1 MANERLRDSGGWG
14 DYRLPQIWDMVKDE
28 DPVPTYQQVDAW
40 QRMAALCTDQ
50 ADVLQKALD
59 QLMVRWPPNPGS
71 AAEVFKGHV
80 DTMIWSMRDS
90 AAAASANVA
99 PLIKIVTALSQAK
112 DEIGA
117 LVQQHA
123 AFQGVAEDGAG
134 PTALEPWVDTLDA
147 QARRIMALTDHKIGE
162 AAADIRSPTLYRFKP
177 KIDEPQPP
185 PPPPPPPPPTPTR
198 GVGPSDQR
206 STPIVPLPVFDP
218 PPRAMLHEAESGAD
232 DVSPFLDGSRLFDIG
247 DGPGNHGLGASTW
260 FVSTPAGMALAP
272 GGVIG
277 GASAS
282 SPGPN
287 SEQGAN
293 GQPGR
298 APGQTGATMYPP
310 PMGRGVQ
317 GTSTTRNV
325 VSGGRR
331 RRRSDPDD
339 PWTPPA
345 GGPAVLEPSPEPDY
359 FDPGPNVIGIDR

>member
-1 MANERLRDSGGWG
+1 MAKERLRDGGGWG

-162 AAADIRSPTLYRFKP
+162 AAAEIRSPTLYVPPQVR
-177 KIDEPQPP
+177 DESETPP
-185 PPPPPPPPPTPTR
+185 PPPPPPPPPT
-198 GVGPSDQR
+198 GHPSDQR
-206 STPIVPLPVFDP
+206 AAPVVSWPVFDP
-218 PPRAMLHEAESGAD
+218 PPPATRQGFGLDEN
-232 DVSPFLDGSRLFDIG
+232 SPVLTGSQLFDIG
-247 DGPGNHGLGASTW
+247 DGS
-260 FVSTPAGMALAP
+260 P
-272 GGVIG
+272 GGN
-277 GASAS
+277 GA
-282 SPGPN
+282 
-287 SEQGAN
+287 
-293 GQPGR
+293 
-298 APGQTGATMYPP
+298 
-310 PMGRGVQ
+310 V
-317 GTSTTRNV
+317 
-325 VSGGRR
+325 
-331 RRRSDPDD
+331 
-339 PWTPPA
+339 
-345 GGPAVLEPSPEPDY
+345 
-359 FDPGPNVIGIDR
+359 

>member
-1 MANERLRDSGGWG
+1 MANERLRDGGGWG

-117 LVQQHA
+117 LVRQHA

-162 AAADIRSPTLYRFKP
+162 AAADIRAPSLYRGMGPDQENEGTKP
-177 KIDEPQPP
+177 NLGGGSRSRPQVPP
-185 PPPPPPPPPTPTR
+185 
-198 GVGPSDQR
+198 
-206 STPIVPLPVFDP
+206 PVFDP
-218 PPRAMLHEAESGAD
+218 PASANAQAQAFGPEVGSDIGSIE
-232 DVSPFLDGSRLFDIG
+232 LDGHRL
-247 DGPGNHGLGASTW
+247 P
-260 FVSTPAGMALAP
+260 LAT
-272 GGVIG
+272 VD
-277 GASAS
+277 
-282 SPGPN
+282 
-287 SEQGAN
+287 
-293 GQPGR
+293 
-298 APGQTGATMYPP
+298 GATVP
-310 PMGRGVQ
+310 
-317 GTSTTRNV
+317 
-325 VSGGRR
+325 
-331 RRRSDPDD
+331 
-339 PWTPPA
+339 
-345 GGPAVLEPSPEPDY
+345 
-359 FDPGPNVIGIDR
+359 I

>member
-59 QLMVRWPPNPGS
+59 QLMVRWPPNPDS
-71 AAEVFKGHV
+71 AAQVFKGHV
-80 DTMIWSMRDS
+80 DALIWSMRDS

-123 AFQGVAEDGAG
+123 AFQGVAEDGSG

-147 QARRIMALTDHKIGE
+147 HARRIMALTDHKIGE
-162 AAADIRSPTLYRFKP
+162 AAADIRSPTLYIPPQIR
-177 KIDEPQPP
+177 DESEPPPLPP
-185 PPPPPPPPPTPTR
+185 PPPPKGHPSNQHGAPVVPP
-198 GVGPSDQR
+198 
-206 STPIVPLPVFDP
+206 PVFDP
-218 PPRAMLHEAESGAD
+218 PPPAMRRDVRLDEMPPVLTGSQIFGVSDGSAGGNGAG
-232 DVSPFLDGSRLFDIG
+232 VSP
-247 DGPGNHGLGASTW
+247 P

-277 GASAS
+277 APDGVNAPVVGGPQVTS
-282 SPGPN
+282 SQQGRVAGQVGP
-287 SEQGAN
+287 
-293 GQPGR
+293 
-298 APGQTGATMYPP
+298 TMYPP
-310 PMGRGVQ
+310 PAGRGVQ
-317 GTSTTRNV
+317 GTSAPRNV
-325 VSGGRR
+325 ATGGRR

-339 PWTPPA
+339 PWTPPV

>member
-123 AFQGVAEDGAG
+123 AFQGVAEDDAG
-134 PTALEPWVDTLDA
+134 PTALEPWEDTLDA

-162 AAADIRSPTLYRFKP
+162 AAADIRSPTPYVAAW
-177 KIDEPQPP
+177 QPEIRERQGSGNGGDGGQSSGP
-185 PPPPPPPPPTPTR
+185 PRRT
-198 GVGPSDQR
+198 
-206 STPIVPLPVFDP
+206 VPLPTFDP
-218 PPRAMLHEAESGAD
+218 PP
-232 DVSPFLDGSRLFDIG
+232 VVP
-247 DGPGNHGLGASTW
+247 P
-260 FVSTPAGMALAP
+260 VTPAGADTTSPILDGDRLPPMWLGEVGSERSPIGGSFVNTPVGVALAP

-277 GASAS
+277 SPAIGVGSAESQSTGIADQNRAVRGASPMVA
-282 SPGPN
+282 PPLAAR
-287 SEQGAN
+287 GATPAKS
-293 GQPGR
+293 G
-298 APGQTGATMYPP
+298 TGAVP
-310 PMGRGVQ
+310 
-317 GTSTTRNV
+317 SA
-325 VSGGRR
+325 GRR
-331 RRRSDPDD
+331 RRRSDPAD
-339 PWTPPA
+339 PWAPPA
-345 GGPAVLEPSPEPDY
+345 GGPGVLEPAPEPEY